1 MIAVLKGIPQRVH
14 LIGIGGSGM
23 SSLAECLLQ
32 LGLSVSG
39 SDLQLNET
47 TKALSNNGAIIFEGH
62 ARAHIHTAQLVIAS
76 DAIPKSNIEL
86 NEASLLN
93 IPILSRAASL
103 DLICQNK
110 NTVMVSGSHGKT
122 TTSAMVACILKAA
135 DANPSFSLGSD
146 ILDLDSTR
154 AHIGDG
160 DHFVVEACEA
170 FRNLY
175 HFHPNIAV
183 ITNIDNEHLNHYG
196 SQKELDTAFIAFAN
210 RAKNSII
217 INGDDIGT
225 QRIIGHI
232 KQKIISYGFSNE
244 NILAAYD
251 YISQANGS
259 IFKVKMDNVPLGE
272 IKLTIPG
279 RHNAMNALSSI
290 ATTLE
295 LGIDFQII
303 AICLNGFTGASR
315 RWESHPSFNGQV
327 IIEDF
332 AHHPTQIAAIAQ
344 TALTTRKANQR
355 LIIAFQPQLY
365 SRTKSLLTEFGKE
378 LARFD
383 LVLLLEIDSAGENSN
398 EKISSSKVAEVITQF
413 SGKVELY
420 PDVDTL
426 IHNAEKIFQAHDFI
440 IIAGPGNINNL
451 TKKLSA
457 PKVNDNLLIPSIS
470 IDDFADKTT
479 QESINTFIGNV
490 SETKSI
496 SKASELTVLCLLKEQ
511 IEKYPN
517 NNAIRQEDQV
527 LSYAQLDLISNKF
540 AEILHSKG
548 INSGDAIGIYM
559 RPCMESAI
567 LTVAI
572 AKIGAVY
579 LPIDTAIPSDRA
591 QFMLDA
597 SKAKLVITNLGNIKS
612 IQTLSLREINDSLLS
627 NNTASTNQIFRTSN
641 ASDLAYICF
650 TSGTTGKPKGIP
662 IHHSALVNL
671 VLGTRDLFSI
681 SSKSKTLFNTAL
693 SFDVSLGELWITL
706 CGGGELCCPGGDR
719 PLGGERLSNF
729 IQSQKISHL
738 ILTPSLLNTVPI
750 RAFPFLKCIIVA
762 GEPCPQKLVDTWALN
777 HLFFNAYGPTEA
789 TIYTT
794 ISQCHATQPITIG
807 KPLPNI
813 TTYILD
819 AALDKANSGSMGEIY
834 IGGAGLSRGYI
845 NLLNETNERFIWLN
859 NERLYRT
866 GDLGRQLKNGEIEYL
881 GRIDNQVKI
890 LGNRIELEEVENVI
904 QGFSEIAD
912 SIIAVDERLDGKY
925 LVCFAVLNEPFN
937 FDWPTF
943 REKLSGWLPAFILP
957 THFISVN
964 EIPLTPNGKK
974 NRAGLLSKYRNRLYQ
989 RLDFTAPRT
998 RTESRLLTLWKKCLQ
1013 VDFEI
1018 GVYENFALMGGD
1030 SLKGLELLTEVE
1042 NEFNE
1047 LFPAGYFGSISTI
1060 WRMAAML
1067 DEISWASSNTKEQD
1081 TGPFT
1086 SSRIYKGLRDTT
1098 VGWKGDRVNEDS
1110 IIVSIGDVQADYQV
1124 YLCLQ
1129 TYEELRSI
1137 AWCLGNRFRIHGM
1150 RSGHLLT
1157 DYNEKDTEKICN
1169 HYVDEI
1175 LTISSS
1181 RKVILGGICQGG
1193 KIAIRIAELLREK
1206 GIEIELLIL
1215 AEQMHL
1221 EPTPEKIAF
1230 FYSEDSKI
1238 NPFRRFTDRL
1248 NTYDSFYGE
1257 RYSVDIVPGIH
1268 GTIHQEPQVHI
1279 MTDKIK
1285 QYLGF
1290 SDDLAMENAQINED
1304 LTASAN
1310 AKLIESSGL
1319 FSATYYASQFPENH
1333 YFKFGPAYDYVMSG
1347 WHKGLNPCSFFSSLG
1362 YLRRSPDVMAAG
1374 VNPLVHFLQY
1384 GMREGRIG
1392 WTEQDVLLWQKD
1404 WINNPELAQQL
1415 LKLNSKDWPVLK
1427 SGEVVSIYAHS
1438 RGHMVFHEF
1447 QELLIQGF
1455 RSIGIKCIKGDEKS
1469 IKEGVFLGEPELK
1482 IIIAPHEFFF
1492 LNDAPRSED
1501 INWDRVILLNSEQL
1515 PSTWLRKALPFLLKA
1530 SFVLEMNV
1538 QTAASLSQLGIN
1550 ARFFPMG
1557 YVPGN
1562 PITQGLPRLPRKSF
1576 PQREIDLLWIGTN
1589 SDRCERFM
1597 AQYPSLFT
1605 NRKNFTRL
1613 VKVGRTLSADDSESI
1628 SSAEFA
1634 TLALGSKILLNV
1646 HHFDTPYFEWQ
1657 RLIHFGLLQGCCVV
1671 TETAARPPGLIP
1683 GVHYFEENSSNLP
1696 GLVAWLLDDPEGR
1709 ERSEKVSAAGH
1720 QAAIDLFPLDQTL
1733 TKLFKVT

>member
-1 MIAVLKGIPQRVH
+1 MSTVLKGLPQRVH
-14 LIGIGGSGM
+14 LVGIGGSGM

-47 TKALSNNGAIIFEGH
+47 TKALTNNGAIIFEGH
-62 ARAHIHTAQLVIAS
+62 ARTHIRNAQLVIAS
-76 DAIPKSNIEL
+76 DAISKANIEL

-93 IPILSRAASL
+93 IPILSRAAYL
-103 DLICQNK
+103 NLICQNK

-154 AHIGDG
+154 AYIGDG
-160 DHFVVEACEA
+160 EHFVVEACEA

-175 HFHPNIAV
+175 HFHPNTAV

-196 SQKELDTAFIAFAN
+196 SQKDLDTAFISFAN
-210 RAKNSII
+210 RAKNSVI

-244 NILAAYD
+244 NALVAYD

-259 IFKVKMDNVPLGE
+259 IFKVKIGNTPLGE

-279 RHNAMNALSSI
+279 RHNAINALSSI

-295 LGIDFQII
+295 LGIDFQTI
-303 AICLNGFTGASR
+303 AISLHEFSGARR
-315 RWESHPSFNGQV
+315 RWERHPSSKGQV
-327 IIEDF
+327 VIEDF

-344 TALTTRKANQR
+344 TAFTSREANQR

-365 SRTKSLLTEFGKE
+365 SRTKFLLTEFGRE

-398 EKISSSKVAEVITQF
+398 EKINSSKLAEVITQF

-420 PDVDTL
+420 PDVNAL
-426 IHNAEKIFQAHDFI
+426 INDADQIFQENDFI

-457 PKVNDNLLIPSIS
+457 PKVNDNLLIPYTS
-470 IDDFADKTT
+470 IDDFVDKTT
-479 QESINTFIGNV
+479 QEPINTLIGKV
-490 SETKSI
+490 SETQPI
-496 SKASELTVLCLLKEQ
+496 SRASELTVLCLLKEQ

-517 NNAIRQEDQV
+517 NNAIRQEDRV

-540 AEILHSKG
+540 SEILHSKG
-548 INSGDAIGIYM
+548 VNSGDTIGVYL

-567 LTVAI
+567 FTVAI

-579 LPIDTAIPSDRA
+579 LPIDTATPIDRA

-597 SKAKLVITNLGNIKS
+597 AKAKLVITNLDNIKNV
-612 IQTLSLREINDSLLS
+612 QTLSLREINDSLLS
-627 NNTASTNQIFRTSN
+627 NNTATTNQIFHAGN

-650 TSGTTGKPKGIP
+650 TSGTTGKPKAIP
-662 IHHSALVNL
+662 IHHGALVNL
-671 VLGTRDLFSI
+671 ILGTRDLFFIDSE
-681 SSKSKTLFNTAL
+681 SKTLFNTAL
-693 SFDVSLGELWITL
+693 SFDVSLGEIWITL
-706 CGGGELCCPGGDR
+706 CGGGELCCPSSNR
-719 PLGGERLSNF
+719 PLVGEQLGNF

-762 GEPCPQKLVDTWALN
+762 GEACPQKLVDTWAFN

-794 ISQCHATQPITIG
+794 VSRCHSAQPITIG

-819 AALDKANSGSMGEIY
+819 AALNKATSGLMGEIY

-866 GDLGRQLKNGEIEYL
+866 GDLGRRLIDGEIEYL

-890 LGNRIELEEVENVI
+890 LGNRIELEEVESVI
-904 QGFSEIAD
+904 NGFSEIAD
-912 SIIAVDERLDGKY
+912 SIIAVDERLDGKD
-925 LVCFAVLNEPFN
+925 LVCFAVLNEPLN

-943 REKLSGWLPAFILP
+943 REKLSGWLPAFMLP

-974 NRAGLLSKYRNRLYQ
+974 NRAGFLSKYRNRLYQ

-998 RTESRLLTLWKKCLQ
+998 PTESRLLTLWMKCLQ

-1018 GVYENFALMGGD
+1018 GMYENFTSMGGD
-1030 SLKGLELLTEVE
+1030 SLKGLELLAEVE
-1042 NEFNE
+1042 NEFNV

-1060 WRMAAML
+1060 WRMAATL
-1067 DEISWASSNTKEQD
+1067 DELSWASSNTKEQD
-1081 TGPFT
+1081 TDSFT

-1098 VGWKGDRVNEDS
+1098 AGWKGDRFNEDS
-1110 IIVSIGDVQADYQV
+1110 MIFSIGDVQADYQV
-1124 YLCLQ
+1124 YFCLQ
-1129 TYEELRSI
+1129 TYEELSSI

-1157 DYNEKDTEKICN
+1157 DYNEQDTEKICN
-1169 HYVDEI
+1169 YYVDEI
-1175 LTISSS
+1175 LTINPS

-1206 GIEIELLIL
+1206 GMEIELLIL

-1238 NPFRRFTDRL
+1238 NPFRRFTDL
-1248 NTYDSFYGE
+1248 DF
-1257 RYSVDIVPGIH
+1257 
-1268 GTIHQEPQVHI
+1268 PQYRRH
-1279 MTDKIK
+1279 
-1285 QYLGF
+1285 F
-1290 SDDLAMENAQINED
+1290 SMSDL
-1304 LTASAN
+1304 L
-1310 AKLIESSGL
+1310 L
-1319 FSATYYASQFPENH
+1319 F
-1333 YFKFGPAYDYVMSG
+1333 
-1347 WHKGLNPCSFFSSLG
+1347 
-1362 YLRRSPDVMAAG
+1362 
-1374 VNPLVHFLQY
+1374 
-1384 GMREGRIG
+1384 
-1392 WTEQDVLLWQKD
+1392 
-1404 WINNPELAQQL
+1404 
-1415 LKLNSKDWPVLK
+1415 KLN
-1427 SGEVVSIYAHS
+1427 GA
-1438 RGHMVFHEF
+1438 
-1447 QELLIQGF
+1447 
-1455 RSIGIKCIKGDEKS
+1455 
-1469 IKEGVFLGEPELK
+1469 
-1482 IIIAPHEFFF
+1482 
-1492 LNDAPRSED
+1492 
-1501 INWDRVILLNSEQL
+1501 
-1515 PSTWLRKALPFLLKA
+1515 
-1530 SFVLEMNV
+1530 
-1538 QTAASLSQLGIN
+1538 
-1550 ARFFPMG
+1550 
-1557 YVPGN
+1557 
-1562 PITQGLPRLPRKSF
+1562 
-1576 PQREIDLLWIGTN
+1576 
-1589 SDRCERFM
+1589 
-1597 AQYPSLFT
+1597 
-1605 NRKNFTRL
+1605 
-1613 VKVGRTLSADDSESI
+1613 
-1628 SSAEFA
+1628 
-1634 TLALGSKILLNV
+1634 
-1646 HHFDTPYFEWQ
+1646 
-1657 RLIHFGLLQGCCVV
+1657 
-1671 TETAARPPGLIP
+1671 
-1683 GVHYFEENSSNLP
+1683 
-1696 GLVAWLLDDPEGR
+1696 
-1709 ERSEKVSAAGH
+1709 
-1720 QAAIDLFPLDQTL
+1720 
-1733 TKLFKVT
+1733 